1 MIQHNITRDKCATFI
16 SQACVTNITELKA
29 HGGAFTRYN
38 RGWGLAVKNNLINTK
53 IEIKNLTQQKLGMP
67 FQVLC

>member
-1 MIQHNITRDKCATFI
+1 MSARG
-16 SQACVTNITELKA
+16 ELKA
-29 HGGAFTRYN
+29 HGGAFTRYH